1 MLFGIIKMESDIVR
15 VIISAGGTGG
25 HIYPALAIINKIK
38 EEEPNSEFL
47 YIGTTNRMEK
57 DLIPSMGYRYEG
69 LEVTGFK
76 RKLSLDNIKTATNF
90 VSAIKKAKIII
101 KDFNPDIVIGC
112 GGYVTAPVIYAAKK
126 LGKRTFIHEQNS
138 VVGLANKFLSKYSD
152 KVGVSFEST
161 INDFPSGKAVLT
173 GNPCSEKALSIK
185 KAKKESLGIDKDKKL
200 VLIVMGSL
208 GSRTVNDKIMSFID
222 KFKDKNYSVI
232 FVTGTTYY
240 EKVKDI
246 KVPSNVKILP
256 FIYEMSS
263 VMKVTDL
270 MVTRAGASTMSE
282 ITVLEVPSIFI
293 PSPFVTN
300 NHQYKNAMDV
310 VNNNAGLILEENDLT
325 DDSLIGM
332 IDKTINDKDKLLEMK
347 KNLRKLGIKD
357 SSTRIYN
364 ILKDLIMND
373 RKFY

>member
-1 MLFGIIKMESDIVR
+1 MR

-38 EEEPNSEFL
+38 EEEPDSEFL
-47 YIGTTNRMEK
+47 YIGTTDRMEK

-76 RKLSLDNIKTATNF
+76 RKLSLDNIKTITNF
-90 VSAIKKAKIII
+90 LGAIKKAKVII
-101 KDFNPDIVIGC
+101 KDFNPDVVIGC

-138 VVGLANKFLSKYSD
+138 VVGLANKFLSKYTD

-161 INDFPSGKAVLT
+161 INDFPKGKEL
-173 GNPCSEKALSIK
+173 E
-185 KAKKESLGIDKDKKL
+185 IDEDKKL

-208 GSRTVNDKIMSFID
+208 GSRSVNDKIFSFID
-222 KFKDKNYSVI
+222 NFRNKNYSVI
-232 FVTGTTYY
+232 IVTGNSYY
-240 EKVKDI
+240 EKVKD
-246 KVPSNVKILP
+246 KRVPKNVKVLP
-256 FIYEMSS
+256 FIYEMPK
-263 VMKVTDL
+263 VMKITDL

-282 ITVLEVPSIFI
+282 ITALGVPAIFVPS
-293 PSPFVTN
+293 PYVAN
-300 NHQYKNAMDV
+300 NHQYKNAMDLV
-310 VNNNAGLILEENDLT
+310 EHNAGIMLEEKDL
-325 DDSLIGM
+325 DGKVLIEL
-332 IDKTINDKDKLLEMK
+332 IDKTLNDKDKLEEMK
-347 KNLRKLGIKD
+347 KNLSKLGIKD

-364 ILKDLIMND
+364 TLKELIMND